1 MIDMSGVM
9 IAKSD
14 QINAPDLLDKPRTIK
29 IANVRLT
36 GKEQATEI
44 AIVGDEKVYR
54 PCKSMVR
61 VMARA
66 WGIDG
71 EKWIGQ
77 SATLYCD
84 PKVRFGKDLPGGIRI
99 SHLSG
104 LRSKLVICLQASKG
118 VLKNYEI
125 EPLQQRAQN
134 PAAPIPSA
142 AAETLSIDAGQPSG
156 AASNEAAD
164 PAAEYAAGAMDK
176 ISAAETVDEI
186 ETIAE
191 QARKKLARRPE
202 LLAGIETAAGFK
214 VAFLNGGDA

>member
-104 LRSKLVICLQASKG
+104 LRSKLIICLQASKG

-125 EPLQQRAQN
+125 EPLQQRVQN

-142 AAETLSIDAGQPSG
+142 AAETLSIDAGQSAG